1 MAKPF
6 DDAVKKVYAVMIED
20 ERPCLVD
27 VWWSINLP
35 NNPSADEVLEE
46 FIKDYYGCDVEFNYF
61 CLDDANSFETG
72 ALEYRFPDMFE

>member
-6 DDAVKKVYAVMIED
+6 KDAEKKVYAVFID
-20 ERPCLVD
+20 EKPCIVD

-46 FIKDYYGCDVEFNYF
+46 FIKDYYGEDTEFEYF
-61 CLDDANSFETG
+61 CIDDVSKFETG
-72 ALEYRFPDMFE
+72 ALEYLFPDYR